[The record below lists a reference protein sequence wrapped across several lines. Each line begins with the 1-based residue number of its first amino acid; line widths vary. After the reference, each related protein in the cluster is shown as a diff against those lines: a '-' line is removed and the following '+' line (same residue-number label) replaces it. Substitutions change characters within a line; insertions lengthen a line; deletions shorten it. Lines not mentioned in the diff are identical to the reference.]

1 MKKLALA
8 FVFSAVA
15 ALVWANPLS
24 TPPGSPASG
33 GALLA
38 APAGGELLD
47 PERAFQPRVRLKDGK
62 TAEVKFEIVPG
73 YYLYRGR
80 IRVEGYSAAALS
92 SPKGRAPI
100 SQPPAVA
107 SLMATRMPQGKFV
120 DDPTF
125 GHVEI
130 FDRSVTFD
138 VDLELAPPGT
148 TKTTGNVALRP
159 AAKFVVTSQ
168 GCAAAGVCFPPQQH
182 EFALPATVSPSRGN
196 VATENPWVLPL
207 GGATSLGFGRPK
219 APAASSIGR

>member
-1 MKKLALA
+1 
-8 FVFSAVA
+8 
-15 ALVWANPLS
+15 
-24 TPPGSPASG
+24 
-33 GALLA
+33 
-38 APAGGELLD
+38 LD

-73 YYLYRGR
+73 YYLYRSR

-100 SQPPAVA
+100 SQAPAA
-107 SLMATRMPQGKFV
+107 PSLMATRMPQGKFV

-138 VDLELAPPGT
+138 VDLDLAPPSA
-148 TKTTGNVALRP
+148 TKSTSTVATRP

-182 EFALPATVSPSRGN
+182 EFALPATVSPSRGSA
-196 VATENPWVLPL
+196 VAENPWVLPL